1 MEILWEILATIAGI
15 LTYHGLK
22 AFFYW
27 LYKKE
32 HDNG

>member
-1 MEILWEILATIAGI
+1 MEVLWVILATLAGI

-27 LYKKE
+27 LYKRG
-32 HDNG
+32 DADG